1 MAVPVREIDLT
12 GWDSSCLCPSD
23 GCGCAV
29 AGSLPSPKFPQFFSF
44 CAVQRI
50 DLQGQMSLEQQE
62 NVPM

>member
-1 MAVPVREIDLT
+1 MKTITNSWTALATREDML
-12 GWDSSCLCPSD
+12 
-23 GCGCAV
+23 
-29 AGSLPSPKFPQFFSF
+29 SPKFPQFFSF